1 MSDLKCS
8 NSFPVPLSQRSKT
21 SLQSIG
27 EYSRYPLHR
36 GLRVVT
42 SIACL
47 SGRAG
52 SQVDEVSDIGS
63 IFDSEDPECGF
74 SPYCEGGIAVEFP
87 TIDEKEDDDALHNP
101 DADEGVGPGYK
112 RMAIVIFTCVTFVS
126 GLFILFV
133 VWPVLTYG
141 GYGLLE
147 GGYGGERPLK
157 KQPLSN
163 SDHLLLRNV
172 RSTLV
177 DPHTPE
183 SALTRGSVFGKGNL
197 KLVFSDEF
205 NIDGRSFYEGDDP
218 FWQAVDLHYAVT
230 HDLEWYDPDAVTT
243 RDGTL
248 RIRLDVFRNHD
259 LNYRS
264 GMIQSWNK
272 LCFKGGVLEVSASL
286 PGPPSVPGLWPGIWT
301 IGNLARP
308 GYAAT
313 TEGVWPYSYNNCDLG
328 ITPNQSS
335 FDGLS
340 SLPGQKLASCVCAG
354 EDHPNPGTG
363 RGAPEIDV
371 LEATADGDPNSG
383 AVTQSY
389 QLAPFDAWYKPDYDH
404 LAINNPN
411 VTKINPWKGGPFQQ
425 AISGVTALNNEWY
438 HKHQYQKY
446 SFEYIPGEED
456 GAIAWFVG
464 DEETFRVLGPAIGP
478 NGNISHREVSREP
491 MSITMDLAFSASW
504 SLTGQADLRPTLEEG
519 VTLYIDYVRV
529 YQQEGEESITCDPPG
544 YPTTD
549 YIAKHPKAYTNSSF
563 TSWGGTGYPWPKSK
577 MVQGC

>member
-1 MSDLKCS
+1 MGDPRCS
-8 NSFPVPLSQRSKT
+8 NSSPVSLSQRSKT
-21 SLQSIG
+21 SLQSIR
-27 EYSRYPLHR
+27 EYSRYPLNR

-42 SIACL
+42 SIAHL
-47 SGRAG
+47 GGGEG
-52 SQVDEVSDIGS
+52 SQVDEVSDIS
-63 IFDSEDPECGF
+63 SYFDSEDPECGF

-87 TIDEKEDDDALHNP
+87 TIDEKEDDDALHSP
-101 DADEGVGPGYK
+101 DADEGVGPSYK
-112 RMAIVIFTCVTFVS
+112 RMAIVIFTCATFVS
-126 GLFILFV
+126 GLFILFI

-141 GYGLLE
+141 GYGLLG
-147 GGYGGERPLK
+147 GGYGKGGSLTE
-157 KQPLSN
+157 QPLSD
-163 SDHLLLRNV
+163 SVHPLLRNV
-172 RSTLV
+172 RSTLI

-205 NIDGRSFYEGDDP
+205 NKDGRSFYGGDDP

-248 RIRLDVFRNHD
+248 QMRLDVFRNHD

-272 LCFKGGVLEVSASL
+272 LCFKGGVLEVSVSL

-308 GYAAT
+308 GYSAT
-313 TEGVWPYSYNNCDLG
+313 TEGVWPYSYNKCDLG
-328 ITPNQSS
+328 ITPNQTS

-340 SLPGQKLASCVCAG
+340 SLPGQKFASCVCEG

-371 LEATADGDPNSG
+371 LEATADGDLNSG

-389 QLAPFDAWYKPDYDH
+389 QVAPFDTWHKPDYDY

-411 VTKINPWKGGPFQQ
+411 VTKINEWKGGPFQQ
-425 AISGVTALNNEWY
+425 AISGMLVKSNL
-438 HKHQYQKY
+438 YQKY

-464 DEETFRVLGPAIGP
+464 DEETFRVLGPAIGS
-478 NGNISHREVSREP
+478 NGNISQREISREP
-491 MSITMDLAFSASW
+491 MSIVIDLGFSASW
-504 SLTGQADLRPTLEEG
+504 SWTGQADSRPTLEEG

-544 YPTTD
+544 HPTTD
-549 YIAKHPKAYTNSSF
+549 YIAKHPKAYTNLSF
-563 TSWGGTGYPWPKSK
+563 TAWGDTGYPWPKSK
-577 MVQGC
+577 IVHGC